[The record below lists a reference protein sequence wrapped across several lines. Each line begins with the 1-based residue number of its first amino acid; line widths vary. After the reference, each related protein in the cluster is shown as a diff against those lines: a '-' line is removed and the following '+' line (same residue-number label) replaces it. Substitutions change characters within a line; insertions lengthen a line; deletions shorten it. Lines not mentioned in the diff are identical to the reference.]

1 MENPQI
7 LLIGSDPAL
16 MAEFEAATQGLRRMD
31 PLLHHAHDRRQGVE
45 LARSRRPDLVIVES
59 PRDLQTLKALAG
71 ELLIAAPN
79 CQVIATYDKS
89 RFSGD
94 ESESQFLIEAM
105 RARVTDFMQRPI
117 SSGELQEML
126 DRTLNRAKSH
136 SARMGKVLSF
146 VSNKGG
152 AGKSTISVN
161 TAVGLAMRHPGEV
174 LLVDTSL
181 QLGVAAMMLDLAPKT
196 TIVDAIRE
204 SHRLDET
211 LLRQLTVQSEC
222 GLHVLAAP
230 PDAVEASHVDDE
242 GFSRILTLARRAYRY
257 VVVDTYPMLDSV
269 IMAALDLSDL
279 VYVVFHGTV
288 PSVVGNAH
296 FIDVLRKVGVSQ
308 SRQRVVL
315 NYNFPKVSG
324 ALRVEDVVN
333 RLNREVDHV
342 FPYQKR
348 ILTALNTGRPYALKA
363 GRRWG
368 FGKALN
374 GIVDEI
380 EQLPSGHG
388 SSVEFS
394 ERSADGRV
402 GGEVLA

>member
-7 LLIGSDPAL
+7 LLIGNDPAL
-16 MAEFEAATQGLRRMD
+16 KAEFDAAIEGVRRWH
-31 PLLHHAHDRRQGVE
+31 PLVHHAHDRRQGVE
-45 LARSRRPDLVIVES
+45 LARSRRPDIVVVES
-59 PRDLQTLKALAG
+59 PSDCDALRSLAT
-71 ELLIAAPN
+71 ELSVAAPE
-79 CQVIATYDKS
+79 CQVVAAYRRDQ
-89 RFSGD
+89 FEG
-94 ESESQFLIEAM
+94 EQSESQFLIEAM
-105 RARVTDFMQRPI
+105 RSRVADFLRRPL
-117 SSGELQEML
+117 SSSELQETL
-126 DRTLNRAKSH
+126 DRTLNRAQRD

-161 TAVGLAMRHPGEV
+161 TAVALAMRHPGEV

-181 QLGVAAMMLDLAPKT
+181 QLGVAAMMLDVAPRT

-211 LLRQLTVQSEC
+211 LVRQLAVQSDC

-257 VVVDTYPMLDSV
+257 VVVDTYPMLDAV

-279 VYVVFHGTV
+279 VYVVFHATV

-308 SRQRVVL
+308 GRQRVVL
-315 NYNFPKVSG
+315 NYNFPKVTGS
-324 ALRVEDVVN
+324 LRVEDVVE
-333 RLNREVDHV
+333 RLGREVDHV

-348 ILTALNTGRPYALKA
+348 LLTALNTGQPYALKA
-363 GRRWG
+363 GKRFG
-368 FGKALN
+368 FGKSLHRL
-374 GIVDEI
+374 VEEI
-380 EQLPSGHG
+380 ESLPGANG
-388 SSVEFS
+388 SSVEF
-394 ERSADGRV
+394 RAQAGGRV

>member
-1 MENPQI
+1 VENPQI
-7 LLIGSDPAL
+7 LLIGADPAL
-16 MAEFEAATQGLRRMD
+16 KAEFEAATDGLRRWH
-31 PLLHHAHDRRQGVE
+31 PLVHFAHDRRQGVE
-45 LARSRRPDLVIVES
+45 LARNRRPDLVVIES
-59 PRDLQTLKALAG
+59 PNDCDALKGLAS
-71 ELLIAAPN
+71 ELSVAAPD
-79 CQVIATYDKS
+79 CQIVAAYQKS
-89 RFSGD
+89 GFEGD
-94 ESESQFLIEAM
+94 DSESKFLIEAM
-105 RARVTDFMQRPI
+105 RSRVADFLQRPL
-117 SSGELQEML
+117 SSSELQETL
-126 DRTLNRAKSH
+126 DRTLNRAERGSG
-136 SARMGKVLSF
+136 RMGKVLSF

-161 TAVGLAMRHPGEV
+161 TAVALAMRHPGEV

-181 QLGVAAMMLDLAPKT
+181 QLGVAAMMLDVAPRT

-211 LLRQLTVQSEC
+211 LLRQLAVQSEC

-279 VYVVFHGTV
+279 VYVIFHGTV

-308 SRQRVVL
+308 GRQRVVL

-324 ALRVEDVVN
+324 ALRVEDVVE
-333 RLNREVDHV
+333 RLGREVDHV

-374 GIVDEI
+374 RLVDEI
-380 EQLPSGHG
+380 ESLPGAHG
-388 SSVEFS
+388 SSVEFHTRPS
-394 ERSADGRV
+394 DGRV

>member
-7 LLIGSDPAL
+7 LLIGNDPAL
-16 MAEFEAATQGLRRMD
+16 KAEFDAAIDGVRRWH
-31 PLLHHAHDRRQGVE
+31 PLVHHAHDRRQGVE
-45 LARSRRPDLVIVES
+45 LARSRRPDIVVVES
-59 PRDLQTLKALAG
+59 PSDCDALRSLAT
-71 ELLIAAPN
+71 ELSVAAPE
-79 CQVIATYDKS
+79 CQVVAAYRRDQ
-89 RFSGD
+89 FEG
-94 ESESQFLIEAM
+94 EQSESQFLIEAM
-105 RARVTDFMQRPI
+105 HSRVADFLRRPL
-117 SSGELQEML
+117 SSSELQETL
-126 DRTLNRAKSH
+126 DRTLNRAQRD

-161 TAVGLAMRHPGEV
+161 TAVALAMRHPGEV

-181 QLGVAAMMLDLAPKT
+181 QLGVAAMMLDVAPRT

-211 LLRQLTVQSEC
+211 LVRQLAVQSDC

-257 VVVDTYPMLDSV
+257 VVVDTYPMLDAV

-279 VYVVFHGTV
+279 VYVVFHATV

-308 SRQRVVL
+308 GRQRVVL
-315 NYNFPKVSG
+315 NYNFPKVTGS
-324 ALRVEDVVN
+324 LRVEDVVE
-333 RLNREVDHV
+333 RLGREVDHV

-348 ILTALNTGRPYALKA
+348 LLTALNTGQPYALKA
-363 GRRWG
+363 GKRFG
-368 FGKALN
+368 FGKSLHRL
-374 GIVDEI
+374 VEEI
-380 EQLPSGHG
+380 ESLPGANG
-388 SSVEFS
+388 SSVEF
-394 ERSADGRV
+394 RAQAGGRV